1 MARYDVHLSRNH
13 PNTMSVPFAFVSI
26 ILIWSTTPLA
36 IKWSALG
43 VGFSFAV
50 FSRMTIGVLLCVVL
64 LALFRMRFPLHRKA
78 IQAYLAGGLSMFAAM
93 VLTYWASQFVTSG
106 MIAVLFG
113 LSPLV
118 TSMGAMVWLKEE
130 SLTPNKIAGMALG
143 IIGLWLVFHGG
154 LDLGEGSALGVI
166 AILVAMASQ
175 SLGLVWVKRIGD
187 DSSAL
192 AMTLGTLAVS
202 LPLFCG
208 AWLLADGHWPTE
220 MPERAVA
227 ATVYLGTFGSV
238 LGFALY
244 YYLIKNTEAGRVA
257 LITLVTPV
265 MALLLGH
272 ALNDEVVLPQVW
284 LGTASI
290 LLGLCL
296 HHWGERWMGVLSRIR
311 S

>member
-1 MARYDVHLSRNH
+1 
-13 PNTMSVPFAFVSI
+13 MSVPFAFVSI

-43 VGFSFAV
+43 IGFSFAV
-50 FSRMTIGVLLCVVL
+50 FSRMTIGVLLCIVL
-64 LALFRMRFPLHRKA
+64 LAIFRIRFPLHSKA
-78 IQAYLAGGLSMFAAM
+78 RRAYLAGGLSMFAAM
-93 VLTYWASQFVTSG
+93 VLTYWSSQFISSG

-113 LSPLV
+113 LSPLI
-118 TSMGAMVWLKEE
+118 TSLGAMMWLKEE
-130 SLTPNKIAGMALG
+130 SFTPAKLAGMVLG
-143 IIGLWLVFHGG
+143 LMGLWLVFRGG
-154 LDLGEGSALGVI
+154 LGLGEGSTAGLLALFAAV
-166 AILVAMASQ
+166 VAQ
-175 SLGLVWVKRIGD
+175 SLGLVWIKRIGD
-187 DSSAL
+187 DSPPL
-192 AMTLGTLAVS
+192 ATTLGTLAVA

-208 AWLLADGHWPTE
+208 AWLLADGRLPDA

-244 YYLIKNTEAGRVA
+244 YYLIKHTEAGRVA

-272 ALNDEVVLPQVW
+272 ALNDEAVLPQVW

-296 HHWGERWMGVLSRIR
+296 HQWGERWVRALVK
-311 S
+311 

>member
-1 MARYDVHLSRNH
+1 
-13 PNTMSVPFAFVSI
+13 MSLPAAFVSV

-50 FSRMTIGVLLCVVL
+50 FSRMTIGVLLCVLL
-64 LALFRMRFPLHRKA
+64 LAVLRMRFPLHRKA
-78 IQAYLAGGLSMFAAM
+78 IQAYLAGGLSMFIAM
-93 VLTYWASQFVTSG
+93 MLTYWAAQFVTSG

-118 TSMGAMVWLKEE
+118 TSIAAMMWLKEE
-130 SLTPNKIAGMALG
+130 SLTPNKFAGMVFGL
-143 IIGLWLVFHGG
+143 IGLWLVFHGG
-154 LDLGEGSALGVI
+154 LDLGEGSALGVM
-166 AILVAMASQ
+166 AVLLAMASQ
-175 SLGLVWVKRIGD
+175 SLGLVWIKRIGD

-192 AMTLGTLAVS
+192 AMTLGTLAVA

-208 AWLLADGHWPTE
+208 AWLLADGHWPSE
-220 MPERAVA
+220 LPDRAVA
-227 ATVYLGTFGSV
+227 ATLYLGTFGSV

-244 YYLIKNTEAGRVA
+244 FYLIKNMDAGRVA

-272 ALNDEVVLPQVW
+272 GLNNEAVLPQVW
-284 LGTASI
+284 LGAASI

-296 HHWGERWMGVLSRIR
+296 HHWGERWVRALVK
-311 S
+311 

>member
-1 MARYDVHLSRNH
+1 
-13 PNTMSVPFAFVSI
+13 MSLPAAFVSV

-50 FSRMTIGVLLCVVL
+50 FSRMTIGVLLCVLL
-64 LALFRMRFPLHRKA
+64 LAVLRMRFPLHRKA
-78 IQAYLAGGLSMFAAM
+78 IQAYLAGGLSMFIAM
-93 VLTYWASQFVTSG
+93 MLTYWAAQFVTSG

-118 TSMGAMVWLKEE
+118 TSIAAMMWLKEE
-130 SLTPNKIAGMALG
+130 SLTPNKFAGMVFGL
-143 IIGLWLVFHGG
+143 IGLWLVFHGG
-154 LDLGEGSALGVI
+154 LDLGEGSALGVM
-166 AILVAMASQ
+166 AVLLAMASQ
-175 SLGLVWVKRIGD
+175 SLGLVWIKRIGD

-192 AMTLGTLAVS
+192 AMTLGTLAVA

-208 AWLLADGHWPTE
+208 AWLLADGHWPSE
-220 MPERAVA
+220 LPERAVA

-244 YYLIKNTEAGRVA
+244 FYLIKSMDAGRVA

-272 ALNDEVVLPQVW
+272 GLNNEAVLPQVW

-290 LLGLCL
+290 LMGLGL
-296 HHWGERWMGVLSRIR
+296 HHWGERWVRALVK
-311 S
+311 